1 MEEIKKIKIGLRLNS
16 VLRELNISLREA
28 RKVLKK
34 EDRDKKWTPTSVI
47 NQKQYEILLKEKI
60 SLISQ
65 NSKKRPLID
74 DVHITNNW
82 IPKMKEYREKI
93 SLEFDKVKADLRK
106 RYEWVNDEFMKS
118 TKGEIN
124 QTINNPVVFWVYWR
138 IKIFRGKLGLINSFI
153 DKKITFKDYRN
164 KIEKS
169 KGSTYMLYQ
178 LEQLFRNVKTK
189 NNEEN
194 Y

>member
-34 EDRDKKWTPTSVI
+34 EDRDKKWTPTSII

-93 SLEFDKVKADLRK
+93 SVEFDKVKADLRK

-153 DKKITFKDYRN
+153 DKK
-164 KIEKS
+164 
-169 KGSTYMLYQ
+169 
-178 LEQLFRNVKTK
+178 
-189 NNEEN
+189 
-194 Y
+194 